1 MGLSLVTILQSH
13 NIVSEGGKMAIRYK
27 LGLIILGL
35 SLIILSMFLV
45 TWYTTS
51 AQKADGLVINL
62 AGRQRMLSQ
71 KMSKELFVFAG
82 TTDIKAKEKLKSG
95 TINTIKV
102 FEITLLALADSGK
115 APLTLNLEGK
125 YSNCPKAVEPA
136 LSQLNK
142 VKEIWKKFS
151 SNMNSA
157 LNGKKASIKYIEQNN
172 DNLLTEMN
180 KAVGML
186 QKISEKKIQRLIV
199 YQTIGLVIGI
209 VLMVISILQI
219 FAIVKNLMQSAS
231 TAKHMSTGDLT
242 KRFHTA
248 DKPADKLDELD
259 FLGFNL
265 NKFAIS
271 LQDNMRKIYR
281 EAQILNNSSTEMN
294 KVATELSNDTDNSAK
309 KTSSVA
315 QQTEIMSEDMNA
327 VAAAMEELSANTQ
340 QIAESTSRM
349 SETSKNIAHN
359 AGQASDISA
368 KAVERVDSASSR
380 VDDLGSAANKIGQVS
395 ETITDIST
403 QTNLLA
409 LNATI
414 EAARAGEAGKG
425 FAVVANEIKNL
436 ANETGLATEQIK
448 ENIEWIQGST
458 ASTVDDIRE
467 IAKVIKEVNDI
478 VNNISNAVEEQTG
491 TISEINTN
499 VAEGAEAVQE
509 VSSNIANTSA
519 SALEI
524 AQDINGVNQS
534 ISNVST
540 NSTGIAQN
548 SKKLSQLADE
558 LNKMVSFFT
567 LE

>member
-1 MGLSLVTILQSH
+1 
-13 NIVSEGGKMAIRYK
+13 MAIRYK
-27 LGLIILGL
+27 LGLIIFGL

-45 TWYTTS
+45 TWFTTS

-71 KMSKELFVFAG
+71 KMSKELFAFAAA
-82 TTDIKAKEKLKSG
+82 TDTKIKEKLQSD
-95 TINTIKV
+95 TINTIKI
-102 FEITLLALADSGK
+102 FDATLLALADSGK

-142 VKEIWKKFS
+142 VKEIWKEFS
-151 SNMNSA
+151 DNMDIA
-157 LNGKKASIKYIEQNN
+157 LAGKQASLKYIEHNN
-172 DNLLTEMN
+172 VKLLTEMDT
-180 KAVGML
+180 AVVML

-199 YQTIGLVIGI
+199 YQTIGLMIGL
-209 VLMVISILQI
+209 VLVVISIFQI
-219 FAIVKNLMQSAS
+219 FVIVKNLMQSAA
-231 TAKHMSTGDLT
+231 TAESMSTGDLT
-242 KRFHTA
+242 QRFHTE
-248 DKPADKLDELD
+248 DKPVDKLNELD

-265 NKFAIS
+265 NKFAMS
-271 LQDNMRKIYR
+271 LQDNMKKIYH
-281 EAQILNNSSTEMN
+281 EAQTLNNSSTEMN
-294 KVATELSNDTDNSAK
+294 KVATELSDDTDNSAK

-315 QQTEIMSEDMNA
+315 QQTETMSEDMNA

-349 SETSKNIAHN
+349 SETSKDIAQN

-368 KAVERVDSASSR
+368 KAVEKVDSASAR

-436 ANETGLATEQIK
+436 ANETTLATEQIK

-458 ASTVDDIRE
+458 ASTVEDIRE

-534 ISNVST
+534 ISNVSA

-548 SKKLSQLADE
+548 AKKLSQLSDE
-558 LNKMVSFFT
+558 LNKMVSYFT